1 MPEKYYTYKYS
12 HFGVIVCKVII
23 FEQFH
28 VCYSSPPQLLARK
41 HTLPAA
47 CRSWSPR
54 ALPKPIGPK
63 WMRGSEGLKTSRA
76 SAVAEAGSSDIM
88 HHAVLHTEAD
98 ARGATRASL
107 YLAASL
113 YCDGTAS
120 PVKIRNISSTGAL
133 VEGAAI
139 PSIGSLVQLV
149 RGNSI
154 VHSLVAWSADGKCG
168 LKFSGSVDVR
178 EWIAA
183 PSNTEQQRVDEVVRL
198 VKAGAVPLP
207 VPQLDEP
214 GSPSN
219 VPGRPQDVSAD
230 LRRACELLGN
240 LANAFAGD
248 LDIVT
253 RHGSALQNLDIA
265 MQVITAVDAAVS
277 GESDIVLDATK
288 LLALRKSADQALKQ
302 RF

>member
-1 MPEKYYTYKYS
+1 M
-12 HFGVIVCKVII
+12 
-23 FEQFH
+23 
-28 VCYSSPPQLLARK
+28 R
-41 HTLPAA
+41 
-47 CRSWSPR
+47 RSQ
-54 ALPKPIGPK
+54 AF
-63 WMRGSEGLKTSRA
+63 KTCRA

-88 HHAVLHTEAD
+88 KNAVLQTEAD

-113 YCDGTAS
+113 YCDGLAS

-133 VEGAAI
+133 VEGAAM
-139 PSIGSLVQLV
+139 PSTGSLVQLV

-154 VHSLVAWSADGKCG
+154 VHSLVAWTADGKCG

-207 VPQLDEP
+207 VPQLDDP
-214 GSPSN
+214 GSPS
-219 VPGRPQDVSAD
+219 VEPGRPQDISAD
-230 LRRACELLGN
+230 LRRACELLSNLGSA
-240 LANAFAGD
+240 LAND
-248 LDIVT
+248 LDIVR

-265 MQVITAVDAAVS
+265 MQVITVVEAIAS
-277 GESDIVLDATK
+277 GDHDTSFDETK

>member
-1 MPEKYYTYKYS
+1 MN
-12 HFGVIVCKVII
+12 
-23 FEQFH
+23 Q
-28 VCYSSPPQLLARK
+28 
-41 HTLPAA
+41 
-47 CRSWSPR
+47 
-54 ALPKPIGPK
+54 
-63 WMRGSEGLKTSRA
+63 
-76 SAVAEAGSSDIM
+76 AVQHS
-88 HHAVLHTEAD
+88 EAD
-98 ARGATRASL
+98 ARGATRASI

-113 YCDGTAS
+113 YCDGSAS

-133 VEGAAI
+133 VEGAAM

-149 RGNSI
+149 RGNLI
-154 VHSLVAWSADGKCG
+154 VHSLVARSEDGKCG
-168 LKFSGSVDVR
+168 LKFSGSVDVG

-207 VPQLDEP
+207 VPQLVDP
-214 GSPSN
+214 AD
-219 VPGRPQDVSAD
+219 VPRRSQDSCAD

-240 LANAFAGD
+240 LGSALAGD
-248 LDIVT
+248 LDIVA

-265 MQVITAVDAAVS
+265 MQVITAVEATMSGASDVS
-277 GESDIVLDATK
+277 LDATK